1 MNQNAST
8 ESFKAIVEKHMKPSL
23 DLTRDG
29 KMNWF
34 FNEWVYGTEVP
45 SYRMEY
51 SLAPEADGKLMFTAK
66 VTQSG
71 VSSRFVMGVPI
82 YFDFDGHVVRAG
94 SIALLGDMTSNEI
107 KLRLP
112 KKPKRVL
119 LNANHD
125 VLAAETVVKEM

>member
-1 MNQNAST
+1 
-8 ESFKAIVEKHMKPSL
+8 
-23 DLTRDG
+23 
-29 KMNWF
+29 
-34 FNEWVYGTEVP
+34 
-45 SYRMEY
+45 
-51 SLAPEADGKLMFTAK
+51 MFTAK

-71 VSSRFVMGVPI
+71 VSSGFVMGVPI
-82 YFDFDGHVVRAG
+82 YFDFDGNLLRAG
-94 SIALLGDMTSNEI
+94 SVALLGNMTSNEV

>member
-1 MNQNAST
+1 
-8 ESFKAIVEKHMKPSL
+8 MKPAI
-23 DLTRDG
+23 DLERNG
-29 KMNWF
+29 KMDWF
-34 FNEWVYGTEVP
+34 FRQWVYGTEVP

-51 SLAPEADGKLMFTAK
+51 SLAPEPDGKFMFTAK

-94 SIALLGDMTSNEI
+94 SVALLGNMTSSEI

-112 KKPKRVL
+112 KRPKHVL

-125 VLAAETVVKEM
+125 VLAAETIVKEM

>member
-1 MNQNAST
+1 
-8 ESFKAIVEKHMKPSL
+8 
-23 DLTRDG
+23 
-29 KMNWF
+29 
-34 FNEWVYGTEVP
+34 
-45 SYRMEY
+45 
-51 SLAPEADGKLMFTAK
+51 
-66 VTQSG
+66 
-71 VSSRFVMGVPI
+71 MGVPI

-94 SIALLGDMTSNEI
+94 EVALLGNATSSEL